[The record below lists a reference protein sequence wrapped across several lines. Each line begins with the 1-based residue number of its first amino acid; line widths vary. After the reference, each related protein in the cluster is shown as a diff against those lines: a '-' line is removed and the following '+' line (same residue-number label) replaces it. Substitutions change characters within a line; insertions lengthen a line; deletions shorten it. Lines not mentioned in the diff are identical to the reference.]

1 MIFYILINCRKIIS
15 KVKSKDN
22 FLKINLKEITS
33 SPKKYS
39 SIIVNDIK
47 MDFFVSLLKNS
58 ELTLTPSNS
67 LNLKKET
74 KTTYEKKVSKNE
86 KMKETSVKIYRHNM
100 KTMTKDQVNNSK
112 RITYSK
118 PIYRTKESAKILN
131 KSFDRIKKIDSKDIN
146 DINNNKIKR
155 NTEFQKVEKAVRIV
169 SAINNVKKL
178 LSHSIGDKKKKKNI
192 NDEDKNAIEKES
204 ENKNKE
210 NNLINQ
216 KVDEKKVQFIGEDN
230 LLTQKNPY
238 IKKKTESKEEKKINK
253 DSAKNLQINNNSNE
267 ANKSNKANY
276 KNKNNNTTA
285 MPLLS
290 QLVSSNAEI
299 PENKIEKENLE
310 EIYLSPITYDKLNPE
325 NIINH
330 EAFCEA
336 FFITSFPKKNGEV
349 IEKSQSFPAPC
360 GHKECSSLPSM
371 KPKIIY
377 RYPLVDTKNL
387 ELNDL
392 ASTICFPTGIKVCY
406 SDDENYSPK
415 LIEDYITQVTNQ
427 KGERYYMLTY
437 HFYLRMDNIAYA
449 EEYEMHPLKDHF
461 RNFANEY
468 LDLTE
473 KEMNKKQNKIQKDL
487 EQAQNLGNSNFVFI
501 PYCICLISKYPF
513 INELKLCLRSIYYL
527 LVNKIEKE
535 QDLNNL
541 IMHLINAVPIPEK
554 ETLVRFYIPYCP
566 HEIEIKCPKLND
578 LKIINKKISDL
589 LKLFSIDYILIIFR
603 FILFEKK
610 ILFIDDDYT
619 RLSSVSDNFISLIYP
634 FQWIHTYIPIMSD
647 QMIEYLQTYLPFI
660 NGIHSSLLPWVTQ
673 IYQTGDMEQNE
684 EIFLVYIKE
693 SKFRLGSSLIE
704 KNWRKKNKY
713 KYVEEN
719 VPPLPSSIEKNLKN
733 KLKKIKEEIDSN
745 KNKENINTDIYGL
758 KIRIAFIEVFVEMFC
773 DVEKYLTFL
782 DQDVVFNKN
791 LFLEKIDK
799 EDKKFYDEFIDTQLF
814 QLFTQNVVKDE
825 LNYFKNKVDDYTKHG
840 KQFMPKKEKEHYNNK
855 KLYIISPD
863 YLDIRNKKDNENI
876 LGEINQKYDL
886 NAIEKNKE
894 KIAQNMQIIDEKNY
908 IIDKLKIY
916 IIPKTKEERI
926 ANKRTFYLINKISAD
941 KNKSNKYVKPFVRKY
956 ILAKYKENEMSEK
969 EQDELKERI
978 KDFTVKIFK
987 SENLN
992 TEDSNLLKEILNDLN
1007 TKIGREF
1014 FVNLLSKNTSNIILL
1029 QPNFFV
1035 LLGTL
1040 IYNILLNLLKEEGP
1054 HTLEET
1060 VRLIKSLKFFG
1071 KEEKTTISSML
1082 KNEKQKTVTLWD
1094 LYLQKIQKYAKVNQ
1108 ANLWY
1113 KWYQIDLMAEK
1124 ENAKDE
1130 TKRNVI
1136 INLCKLM
1143 VEIKLNNSF
1152 IKKTLDELIKIVF
1165 EKKEDKKIEV
1175 MNDIQKIILNK
1186 K

>member
-131 KSFDRIKKIDSKDIN
+131 KSFDKIKKGDSKDIN

-178 LSHSIGDKKKKKNI
+178 LSHSIGDEKKKKNI

-527 LVNKIEKE
+527 LV
-535 QDLNNL
+535 
-541 IMHLINAVPIPEK
+541 
-554 ETLVRFYIPYCP
+554 
-566 HEIEIKCPKLND
+566 
-578 LKIINKKISDL
+578 
-589 LKLFSIDYILIIFR
+589 IIF
-603 FILFEKK
+603 
-610 ILFIDDDYT
+610 
-619 RLSSVSDNFISLIYP
+619 IY
-634 FQWIHTYIPIMSD
+634 
-647 QMIEYLQTYLPFI
+647 
-660 NGIHSSLLPWVTQ
+660 
-673 IYQTGDMEQNE
+673 
-684 EIFLVYIKE
+684 
-693 SKFRLGSSLIE
+693 
-704 KNWRKKNKY
+704 
-713 KYVEEN
+713 
-719 VPPLPSSIEKNLKN
+719 
-733 KLKKIKEEIDSN
+733 
-745 KNKENINTDIYGL
+745 
-758 KIRIAFIEVFVEMFC
+758 
-773 DVEKYLTFL
+773 
-782 DQDVVFNKN
+782 
-791 LFLEKIDK
+791 
-799 EDKKFYDEFIDTQLF
+799 
-814 QLFTQNVVKDE
+814 
-825 LNYFKNKVDDYTKHG
+825 
-840 KQFMPKKEKEHYNNK
+840 FMP
-855 KLYIISPD
+855 
-863 YLDIRNKKDNENI
+863 NI
-876 LGEINQKYDL
+876 LY
-886 NAIEKNKE
+886 
-894 KIAQNMQIIDEKNY
+894 
-908 IIDKLKIY
+908 
-916 IIPKTKEERI
+916 
-926 ANKRTFYLINKISAD
+926 
-941 KNKSNKYVKPFVRKY
+941 
-956 ILAKYKENEMSEK
+956 
-969 EQDELKERI
+969 
-978 KDFTVKIFK
+978 
-987 SENLN
+987 
-992 TEDSNLLKEILNDLN
+992 
-1007 TKIGREF
+1007 
-1014 FVNLLSKNTSNIILL
+1014 
-1029 QPNFFV
+1029 
-1035 LLGTL
+1035 
-1040 IYNILLNLLKEEGP
+1040 
-1054 HTLEET
+1054 
-1060 VRLIKSLKFFG
+1060 
-1071 KEEKTTISSML
+1071 
-1082 KNEKQKTVTLWD
+1082 
-1094 LYLQKIQKYAKVNQ
+1094 
-1108 ANLWY
+1108 
-1113 KWYQIDLMAEK
+1113 
-1124 ENAKDE
+1124 
-1130 TKRNVI
+1130 
-1136 INLCKLM
+1136 
-1143 VEIKLNNSF
+1143 
-1152 IKKTLDELIKIVF
+1152 
-1165 EKKEDKKIEV
+1165 
-1175 MNDIQKIILNK
+1175 
-1186 K
+1186 